1 LKISMN
7 RKLFFD
13 RIRQSLFSGRVR
25 VTMRALASVAFIAF
39 PAAAHG
45 PWPYECCHE
54 RDCAEVDSKSVKE
67 IGDTVHIS
75 IQPGSHPMWPA
86 DGRTAFVGS
95 IRRAELRKPV
105 TGEWG
110 VCISP
115 TGKLLCVF
123 PPMTGV

>member
-1 LKISMN
+1 MT
-7 RKLFFD
+7 R
-13 RIRQSLFSGRVR
+13 
-25 VTMRALASVAFIAF
+25 TMLSALLLAGMMTHASS
-39 PAAAHG
+39 HG
-45 PWPYECCHE
+45 PWPAVCCSD
-54 RDCAEVDSKSVKE
+54 RDCAEVDSKNIQE
-67 IGDTVHIS
+67 ADGMVHIV

-86 DGRTAFVGS
+86 DGRTAFIGS